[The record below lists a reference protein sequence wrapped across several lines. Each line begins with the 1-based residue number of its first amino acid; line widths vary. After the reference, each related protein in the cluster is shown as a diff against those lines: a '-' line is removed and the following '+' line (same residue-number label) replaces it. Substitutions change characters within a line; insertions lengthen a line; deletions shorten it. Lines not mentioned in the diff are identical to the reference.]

1 MTLPF
6 LGSMS
11 ASGFEHSWYFLF
23 LLVVI
28 GFGALYVVVQV
39 LRGKRMLRFANTLRQ
54 ADELLAPRVT
64 PELIADIVGM
74 IPDAWLHDSTVAAQR
89 QDYARY
95 LEARIASPRA
105 FAEEA
110 LRVR

>member
-1 MTLPF
+1 
-6 LGSMS
+6 
-11 ASGFEHSWYFLF
+11 
-23 LLVVI
+23 
-28 GFGALYVVVQV
+28 
-39 LRGKRMLRFANTLRQ
+39 
-54 ADELLAPRVT
+54 VT

-74 IPDAWLHDSTVAAQR
+74 IPDAWLHDSASAVTAQR